1 MLAKRVTLMPIKN
14 VQSRKKMIYIETENE
29 INKFFI
35 YQKITTSNHY
45 DTFGWLA
52 AIAIIYIIWIPR
64 EYIQS
69 ERSLNNI
76 NFPV

>member
-14 VQSRKKMIYIETENE
+14 VQSRKKIIYIETENE

-45 DTFGWLA
+45 DTFG
-52 AIAIIYIIWIPR
+52 
-64 EYIQS
+64 
-69 ERSLNNI
+69 
-76 NFPV
+76 